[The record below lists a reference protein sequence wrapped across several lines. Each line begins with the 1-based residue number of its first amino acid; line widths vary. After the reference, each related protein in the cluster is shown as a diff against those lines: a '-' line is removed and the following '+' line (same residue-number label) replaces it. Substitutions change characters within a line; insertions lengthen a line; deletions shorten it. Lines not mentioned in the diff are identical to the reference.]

1 MNSWGEIS
9 QPALGKSLGEVHPE
23 LIDSWSIKNSLT
35 PFDYSPKS
43 GKKVFWT
50 CKEHG
55 DWGAT
60 IANRSNGRG
69 CPGCGR
75 INRGLAN
82 SKPPLG
88 KSLGE
93 VHPELVKQW
102 SINNELTPF
111 DYYPQSNKKVLW
123 TCEEHG
129 EWRASPNHRSNGSG
143 CPSCGR
149 IKRGIANSKPKE
161 GKSLGDVHPEL
172 IDSWSINNELTPF
185 DYYPQSNKKVFWTC
199 GEHGDWEASPDCRN
213 KGSGCPDCG
222 KIKRGISRAKP
233 KEGESLGEKYPEL
246 IEQWSINNELT
257 PFDYSPKSH
266 KKVLWTCKEHGDWEA
281 YCYTRAKDLGSGCP
295 SCCLNQTSQVEISL
309 REKLGAWPSSARLGK
324 HQVDILL
331 PESKTIVEYDGA
343 YWHQDRMEA
352 DSTKTLSLL
361 EKGYKV
367 IRIRT
372 IPLPPLQIDN
382 PNYLEIYFE
391 DTAYEAPEELV
402 KLVEEGICELSR

>member
-55 DWGAT
+55 EWGAT

-111 DYYPQSNKKVLW
+111 DYYPQSNKKVFW
-123 TCEEHG
+123 TCGEHG
-129 EWRASPNHRSNGSG
+129 DWEASPDCRSNGSG

-172 IDSWSINNELTPF
+172 I
-185 DYYPQSNKKVFWTC
+185 
-199 GEHGDWEASPDCRN
+199 
-213 KGSGCPDCG
+213 
-222 KIKRGISRAKP
+222 
-233 KEGESLGEKYPEL
+233 
-246 IEQWSINNELT
+246 EQWSVNNELT

-266 KKVLWTCKEHGDWEA
+266 KKVFWTCGEHGDWGA

-361 EKGYKV
+361 EKGYKI